1 QRAVG
6 LRGPHAQVAS
16 ALGPHE
22 AREDGEGV
30 RWNRVSGGDLVRD
43 EPRHLHGE
51 DHQVR
56 PAERRPAFP
65 EAGAA
70 SAIVIRGGQGALRL
84 EAEATYPQVVL
95 EVSPHAREVDDGLD
109 AETLEV
115 GMWSNARQQE
125 EARRV
130 DRPGAKDHLPGH
142 TDGTQFAV
150 QQEIEAGTA

>member
-1 QRAVG
+1 
-6 LRGPHAQVAS
+6 
-16 ALGPHE
+16 
-22 AREDGEGV
+22 
-30 RWNRVSGGDLVRD
+30 
-43 EPRHLHGE
+43 
-51 DHQVR
+51 
-56 PAERRPAFP
+56 AFR

-70 SAIVIRGGQGALRL
+70 SAIVIQGGQGALRL

-150 QQEIEAGTA
+150 QQEIEPGPARSGDRQLARLRLGQDRQVLVTHHRTQVSAH